1 MPEIDKALRNR
12 MVYNQTEL
20 KYVLQELH
28 RHKRD
33 NWKISQDSEKL
44 KLNKKRKGTNSH
56 RSKVGFI

>member
-1 MPEIDKALRNR
+1 MPVIDKALRNR

-33 NWKISQDSEKL
+33 NWKISQDSEKS

>member
-12 MVYNQTEL
+12 IVYNQTEL

>member
-56 RSKVGFI
+56 HSKVGFI